1 MEASPLTQ
9 QTRPEFLQPKIVGL
23 YEILFRED
31 ESVEKPRGFW
41 REFFLLRPD
50 TASLR
55 RIMGDMNS
63 VLSKKYTNPFSDIIV
78 VLAGLD
84 DVDMVFT
91 EFVSVLDTV
100 IRNGR
105 NVGVRQKAVKA
116 AMSITSG
123 AYQTG
128 LVSYLTHRDLFP
140 SLMKR
145 QLVHDVDTPSQAFEP
160 FVLLGLLANYN
171 KFEFQNPYR
180 LRLEDFV
187 NDATI
192 RKLVQSFG
200 FTCTVARHKYI
211 TVQDDLPE
219 GWTISNTLSYI
230 GLGALSGGKPAT
242 PVLDE
247 DEAKD
252 LFAALPG
259 PEAAT
264 LLSTYEFANANKLFC
279 YDLVTLPPENKHD
292 ASAFGGFLSW
302 TSYLLQHAHRSSRA
316 SLYTYLDLFILQIL
330 LEDQILAKRICGDES
345 RTSVRL
351 CRQRQPYLPFVRGE
365 RVLAAIILD
374 IMVDGLNHN
383 LRRRLDIQLY
393 NLSVGVLARTF
404 QVYHWSELWRSLLSF
419 IRFLATYAD
428 HLKPLP
434 EMSALINSLVNLIA
448 LSLSTGESFLPDPA
462 SYDDLFYKLVESGD
476 VLFKF
481 KDAYE
486 LSKHSSSSS
495 IDTLISV
502 SSHYYALLEAEK
514 GKVKSKNL
522 SPREVSKVIKQ
533 GYETLSI
540 QAKEGLD
547 VWEKFREAD
556 HRALLKK
563 IARFAVADVKTL
575 VSS

>member
-23 YEILFRED
+23 YETLFRED
-31 ESVEKPRGFW
+31 ESVEKPR
-41 REFFLLRPD
+41 
-50 TASLR
+50 
-55 RIMGDMNS
+55 
-63 VLSKKYTNPFSDIIV
+63 DIIV

-84 DVDMVFT
+84 DVDVVFT
-91 EFVSVLDTV
+91 EFVSVLDAV

-140 SLMKR
+140 SLMK
-145 QLVHDVDTPSQAFEP
+145 AFEP

-192 RKLVQSFG
+192 RKLVHSFG
-200 FTCTVARHKYI
+200 FTCVVARNKYI
-211 TVQDDLPE
+211 AVQDDLPE
-219 GWTISNTLSYI
+219 GWKISNTLSYI

-242 PVLDE
+242 PVLNE

-252 LFAALPG
+252 LFTA
-259 PEAAT
+259 
-264 LLSTYEFANANKLFC
+264 
-279 YDLVTLPPENKHD
+279 
-292 ASAFGGFLSW
+292 
-302 TSYLLQHAHRSSRA
+302 
-316 SLYTYLDLFILQIL
+316 
-330 LEDQILAKRICGDES
+330 
-345 RTSVRL
+345 
-351 CRQRQPYLPFVRGE
+351 
-365 RVLAAIILD
+365 
-374 IMVDGLNHN
+374 
-383 LRRRLDIQLY
+383 
-393 NLSVGVLARTF
+393 LARGGD
-404 QVYHWSELWRSLLSF
+404 VVVRS
-419 IRFLATYAD
+419 
-428 HLKPLP
+428 LP

-462 SYDDLFYKLVESGD
+462 SYDDLLYKLVESGD

-495 IDTLISV
+495 IDTLVSV
-502 SSHYYALLEAEK
+502 SSHYYALLEGEK

-522 SPREVSKVIKQ
+522 SLREVSKVIKQ
-533 GYETLSI
+533 G
-540 QAKEGLD
+540 
-547 VWEKFREAD
+547 
-556 HRALLKK
+556 
-563 IARFAVADVKTL
+563 
-575 VSS
+575 

>member
-1 MEASPLTQ
+1 
-9 QTRPEFLQPKIVGL
+9 
-23 YEILFRED
+23 
-31 ESVEKPRGFW
+31 
-41 REFFLLRPD
+41 
-50 TASLR
+50 
-55 RIMGDMNS
+55 
-63 VLSKKYTNPFSDIIV
+63 
-78 VLAGLD
+78 LD
-84 DVDMVFT
+84 DVDTVFT

-140 SLMKR
+140 SLMK
-145 QLVHDVDTPSQAFEP
+145 LVHDVDTPSQAFEP

-393 NLSVGVLARTF
+393 
-404 QVYHWSELWRSLLSF
+404 
-419 IRFLATYAD
+419 
-428 HLKPLP
+428 
-434 EMSALINSLVNLIA
+434 
-448 LSLSTGESFLPDPA
+448 
-462 SYDDLFYKLVESGD
+462 
-476 VLFKF
+476 
-481 KDAYE
+481 
-486 LSKHSSSSS
+486 
-495 IDTLISV
+495 
-502 SSHYYALLEAEK
+502 
-514 GKVKSKNL
+514 
-522 SPREVSKVIKQ
+522 
-533 GYETLSI
+533 
-540 QAKEGLD
+540 
-547 VWEKFREAD
+547 
-556 HRALLKK
+556 
-563 IARFAVADVKTL
+563 
-575 VSS
+575 

>member
-23 YEILFRED
+23 YETLFRED

-55 RIMGDMNS
+55 RIMRDMNS
-63 VLSKKYTNPFSDIIV
+63 VLSKKYTTPFSDIIV

-84 DVDMVFT
+84 DVDVVFT
-91 EFVSVLDTV
+91 EFVSVLDAV

-140 SLMKR
+140 SLMK
-145 QLVHDVDTPSQAFEP
+145 LVHDVDTPSQAFEP

-192 RKLVQSFG
+192 RKLVHSFG
-200 FTCTVARHKYI
+200 FTCVVARNKYI
-211 TVQDDLPE
+211 AVQDDLPE
-219 GWTISNTLSYI
+219 GWKISNTLSYI

-242 PVLDE
+242 PVLNE

-252 LFAALPG
+252 LFTALPG

-264 LLSTYEFANANKLFC
+264 LLSAYEFANANKLFC

-292 ASAFGGFLSW
+292 ASAFGNFLSW

-330 LEDQILAKRICGDES
+330 LEDQILAKQICGDEN
-345 RTSVRL
+345 
-351 CRQRQPYLPFVRGE
+351 
-365 RVLAAIILD
+365 

-393 NLSVGVLARTF
+393 NLSIGVLARLVSF
-404 QVYHWSELWRSLLSF
+404 LSKSRIRLVYHWPELWRSLLSF

-428 HLKPLP
+428 DLKSLP

-462 SYDDLFYKLVESGD
+462 SYDDLLYKLVESGD

-495 IDTLISV
+495 IDTLVRV
-502 SSHYYALLEAEK
+502 SRHYYALLEGEK

-522 SPREVSKVIKQ
+522 GLREVSKVIKQ

-563 IARFAVADVKTL
+563 MARFAVADVKII